1 MEQSKLRLLKSINTA
16 FIIGSCVL
24 LASGLLIWLVL
35 LGGNPNKTI
44 EDWIVVS
51 FVIFVFT
58 IIPAIGL
65 HIFRTKYW
73 VKKHPELQR
82 KA

>member
-1 MEQSKLRLLKSINTA
+1 MEQSKIKLLKSINAA

-24 LASGLLIWLVL
+24 LAAGLLTGLVL
-35 LGGNPNKTI
+35 LGGNPDKTM

-51 FVIFVFT
+51 LVIFIFT

-73 VKKHPELQR
+73 VKKYPELQR
-82 KA
+82 KP

>member
-24 LASGLLIWLVL
+24 LASGLLIGLVL
-35 LGGNPNKTI
+35 LGGNPNKTM

-51 FVIFVFT
+51 LVIFVFT

-73 VKKHPELQR
+73 VKKYPELQR

>member
-1 MEQSKLRLLKSINTA
+1 MEQSKLKLLKSINAA

-24 LASGLLIWLVL
+24 LAAGLLTGLVF
-35 LGGNPNKTI
+35 LGGNPDKTM

-51 FVIFVFT
+51 LVILVFN

-73 VKKHPELQR
+73 KKKYPELQR
-82 KA
+82 KT